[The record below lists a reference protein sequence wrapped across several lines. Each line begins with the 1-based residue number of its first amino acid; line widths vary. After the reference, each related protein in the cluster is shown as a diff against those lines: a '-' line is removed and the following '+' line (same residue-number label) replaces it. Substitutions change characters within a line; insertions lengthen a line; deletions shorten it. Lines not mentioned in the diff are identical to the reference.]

1 MPHLY
6 ILKSV
11 GHPEQIY
18 IGVTGDLGQ
27 RMDYHNTGRCSH
39 TSKFMPWQVAYT
51 EQFDTKADA
60 LKRERQIKKWS
71 RTKKDALVAGDMVE
85 LKKLAKRRK
94 F

>member
-1 MPHLY
+1 
-6 ILKSV
+6 
-11 GHPEQIY
+11 
-18 IGVTGDLGQ
+18 
-27 RMDYHNTGRCSH
+27 
-39 TSKFMPWQVAYT
+39 MPWQVAYT